1 MHLTPIKNLVY
12 RIIVLQLILKF
23 EESILFFPDNIPSLA
38 SKREHVPPKHDLIGY
53 KHGMFGRQTFE
64 V

>member
-1 MHLTPIKNLVY
+1 MAGSKTMEIRQQLT
-12 RIIVLQLILKF
+12 QLKL
-23 EESILFFPDNIPSLA
+23 PSLA
-38 SKREHVPPKHDLIGY
+38 SKREHGPPKHDLIGY

>member
-1 MHLTPIKNLVY
+1 MCNCMSSHGTAA
-12 RIIVLQLILKF
+12 R
-23 EESILFFPDNIPSLA
+23 ESEGYCETYLRELPSLA